1 MSTSQ
6 HVVGGPSGTPPGSSA
21 DPRVRD
27 RAREAVAVMAFSAVT
42 SGTLAG
48 ALLLL
53 TQLGR

>member
-53 TQLGR
+53 AQLGR